1 MNKSL
6 FASEPELQI
15 SPKPVFVVLLAV
27 GCLLF
32 LVVEALSYPW
42 EVVERVISLSLL
54 FSGLALSGLLLV
66 DWNAVAGRWF
76 AVLALVAAVHLAGS
90 WLEVPGHLAWA
101 VIPTAMAVPLVG
113 LAAATMVAAGETVSI
128 VLLTSLSGGEL
139 DTSEAAVA
147 LVAIWGVLSAM
158 YTTRYPI
165 YQYST
170 WLREY
175 FELAQ
180 RRLEEARGLKGDLK
194 QTLDN
199 LANANRQ
206 LALANERMASLRA
219 IAEEAQRA
227 KTAFV
232 ASVSHEFRTPLNMII
247 GLVDLMF
254 ESPEIYDMVLSP
266 KMREDL
272 EVVRR
277 NCEHLSNMINDVLDL
292 TQTEAGRLSL
302 HREQVDL
309 RQIVES
315 SVEAVRPLLEKKHLA
330 LQVVIPDDLPQVYC
344 DRTRIRQVI
353 LNLLSNAARF
363 TEVGGITIALAC
375 QDQQVMV
382 SVTDTGPG
390 IAPEDAVRVFEPFW
404 QGTRQLWRDKGGSGL
419 GLSISKRFVEL
430 HGGRMWFES
439 KPGVGSSFYF
449 TLPISL
455 PVEHI
460 VRPGHQLREE
470 WIWRE
475 QAFRAGQP
483 SSAEQLVRPRIIVCD
498 ETGMLYPRFTRYLDR
513 VEFVN
518 VEDPSQAERSL
529 RECPAS
535 AVMLNVVDA
544 DDPWALV
551 EMVRKRAPGT
561 PVIGC
566 SVPRLTERA
575 IHAGAAGYLIKPI
588 TRADL
593 ERVLKAVG
601 KPVKRVL
608 VVDDDL
614 EFLELLSRMLRTCD
628 STLEVVT
635 AASGKEALAELRSA
649 PPDLL
654 LLDIV
659 MPGMNGWQVLETM
672 RQEGRL
678 KDVLTFFV
686 SAQDPAEQPPASDYL
701 LVTIDGGLSL
711 SKLLRCSLE
720 VSTLLLAP
728 ERGLD
733 LTPR

>member
-1 MNKSL
+1 MTKSIL
-6 FASEPELQI
+6 VSEPDLRI
-15 SPKPVFVVLLAV
+15 SPKPIFVALLVL

-32 LVVEALSYPW
+32 LGVEALSYPW
-42 EVVERVISLSLL
+42 QTVDRVISLSLL
-54 FSGLALSGLLLV
+54 LSGLAFVGILLV
-66 DWNAVAGRWF
+66 DWNPMAGRWF
-76 AVLALVAAVHLAGS
+76 AVLTLVALVHLADS
-90 WLEVPGHLAWA
+90 WLAIPGSLVWA
-101 VIPTAMAVPLVG
+101 TIPIALAVPLVG
-113 LAAATMVAAGETVSI
+113 LVVAIAVAIGETALI
-128 VLLTSLSGGEL
+128 VLLASLLGAEL
-139 DTSEAAVA
+139 DAAGAAIA
-147 LVAIWGVLSAM
+147 LVAIWGVLGAMVATYYPVHRRSA
-158 YTTRYPI
+158 
-165 YQYST
+165 
-170 WLREY
+170 WLEEY

-180 RRLEEARGLKGDLK
+180 RRLEEARGLRGELK

-199 LANANRQ
+199 LASANRQ

-254 ESPEIYDMVLSP
+254 ESPEIYDVVLSP

-292 TQTEAGRLSL
+292 TQTEIGQLAL
-302 HREQVDL
+302 HRERVDL
-309 RQIVES
+309 REIIES
-315 SVEAVRPLLEKKHLA
+315 SVEAVRPLLEKKRLA
-330 LQVVIPDDLPQVYC
+330 LQVEFPDDLPEVYC

-353 LNLLSNAARF
+353 LNLMSNAARF
-363 TEVGGITIALAC
+363 TEVGGITITVAH
-375 QDQQVMV
+375 QDRQVQV
-382 SVTDTGPG
+382 GVIDTGPG
-390 IAPEDAVRVFEPFW
+390 IAPEDAGRIFEPFW
-404 QGTRQLWRDKGGSGL
+404 QGTKPLWRDKGGSGL

-439 KPGVGSSFYF
+439 KPGVGTSFFF
-449 TLPISL
+449 TLPISM
-455 PVEHI
+455 PMEHI

-470 WIWRE
+470 WVWRE
-475 QAFRAGQP
+475 QAFKAGQP
-483 SSAEQLVRPRIIVCD
+483 TSTDQLVKPRVIVCD
-498 ETGMLYPRFTRYLDR
+498 ETGMLYPRFTRCLDG

-518 VEDPSQAERSL
+518 AGDLVQAERNL

-535 AVMLNVVDA
+535 ALVINAVTA

-551 EMVRKRAPGT
+551 EAVRKQAPGT

-575 IHAGAAGYLIKPI
+575 LSAGALGYLIKPI

-593 ERVLKAVG
+593 ENALAAVG
-601 KPVKRVL
+601 GPVRRVM
-608 VVDDDL
+608 VVDDDS
-614 EFLELLSRMLRTCD
+614 EFLQLISRMLYTCD
-628 STLEVVT
+628 SALEIVT
-635 AASGKEALAELRSA
+635 ASSGEEALTALRGTL
-649 PPDLL
+649 PDLI

-659 MPGMNGWQVLETM
+659 MPGMDGWQVLEAM
-672 RQEGRL
+672 RGDERL
-678 KDVLTFFV
+678 KDVSTFFV
-686 SAQDPAEQPPASDYL
+686 SAQDPAEQPLVSEFL
-701 LVTIDGGLSL
+701 LATMNGGLSL

-720 VSTLLLAP
+720 ISALLLAP

-733 LTPR
+733 LAPG

>member
-6 FASEPELQI
+6 LVSEPELQI
-15 SPKPVFVVLLAV
+15 SPKPVFIGLLAV

-42 EVVERVISLSLL
+42 AVVSRVISLSLL
-54 FSGLALSGLLLV
+54 LSGLAFAGLLLV
-66 DWNAVAGRWF
+66 DWSPIAGRWF
-76 AVLALVAAVHLAGS
+76 AVLALATAVHLAGS
-90 WLEVPGHLAWA
+90 WLGAPGSLTWA

-113 LAAATMVAAGETVSI
+113 LVAAIAVAVGETVLI
-128 VLLTSLSGGEL
+128 VLLMSLPGGGL
-139 DTSEAAVA
+139 DVSEAAVA
-147 LVAIWGVLSAM
+147 LVAIWGVLCAM
-158 YTTRYPI
+158 YTTRYPV

-170 WLREY
+170 WLKEY

-180 RRLEEARGLKGDLK
+180 RRLEEARGLKGELK
-194 QTLDN
+194 QTLNN

-254 ESPEIYDMVLSP
+254 ESPEIYDVVLSP

-277 NCEHLSNMINDVLDL
+277 NCDHLSNMINDVLDL
-292 TQTEAGRLSL
+292 TQSEAGRLVL
-302 HREQVDL
+302 HRERVNL

-315 SVEAVRPLLEKKHLA
+315 SVEAVRPLLEKKQLS

-353 LNLLSNAARF
+353 LNLVSNAARF

-375 QDQQVMV
+375 QDQQVLV

-390 IAPEDAVRVFEPFW
+390 IAPEDAGRIFEPFW

-449 TLPISL
+449 TLPISM

-470 WIWRE
+470 WVWRE

-483 SSAEQLVRPRIIVCD
+483 SSTDQLVRPRIIICD
-498 ETGMLYPRFTRYLDR
+498 GTGTLYPRFTRYMDE

-518 VEDPSQAERSL
+518 AGDPVQAESSL
-529 RECPAS
+529 LECPAS
-535 AVMLNVVDA
+535 AVIVNAVGT
-544 DDPWALV
+544 DDPLALAKAV
-551 EMVRKRAPGT
+551 MKRAEGT
-561 PVIGC
+561 PVICC
-566 SVPRLTERA
+566 SVPQLTERA
-575 IHAGAAGYLIKPI
+575 VSAGALGYLIKPI

-593 ERVLKAVG
+593 EHVLGAVG
-601 KPVKRVL
+601 KPVRRIL
-608 VVDDDL
+608 VVDDDP
-614 EFLELLSRMLRTCD
+614 EFLQLLSRMLCACD
-628 STLEVVT
+628 GTLQVVT
-635 AASGKEALAELRSA
+635 VSGGEEALAELHKTR
-649 PPDLL
+649 PDLL

-659 MPGMNGWQVLETM
+659 MPGMDGWQVLEAM
-672 RQEGRL
+672 QREEQLR
-678 KDVLTFFV
+678 DIPTFFL
-686 SAQDPAEQPPASDYL
+686 SAQDPGEQPLMSEYL
-701 LVTIDGGLSL
+701 LVTMDGGLSL

-720 VSTLLLAP
+720 VSTLLLRP

-733 LTPR
+733 LAPR

>member
-1 MNKSL
+1 MTKSIL
-6 FASEPELQI
+6 VSEPELRI
-15 SPKPVFVVLLAV
+15 SPKPIFVVLLV
-27 GCLLF
+27 LGCLIF
-32 LVVEALSYPW
+32 LGVEALSYPW
-42 EVVERVISLSLL
+42 QTVNRVISLSLL
-54 FSGLALSGLLLV
+54 LSGLAFVGTLLV
-66 DWNAVAGRWF
+66 DWKPAVGRWF
-76 AVLALVAAVHLAGS
+76 AVLTLVTIVHLADS
-90 WLEVPGHLAWA
+90 WLGIPGSLFWA
-101 VIPTAMAVPLVG
+101 TIPIALAVPLVG
-113 LAAATMVAAGETVSI
+113 LVAAIVVAAGETAFIVFLAGLLGMKPDVS
-128 VLLTSLSGGEL
+128 
-139 DTSEAAVA
+139 AAAA
-147 LVAIWGVLSAM
+147 LVAIWGVLGTMVAV
-158 YTTRYPI
+158 YHPI
-165 YQYST
+165 HQRST
-170 WLREY
+170 WLEEY

-180 RRLEEARGLKGDLK
+180 RRLEEARGLRSELK

-254 ESPEIYDMVLSP
+254 ESPEIYDVALSP

-292 TQTEAGRLSL
+292 TQTEAGQLAL

-309 RQIVES
+309 REIIES
-315 SVEAVRPLLEKKHLA
+315 GIEAVRPLLEKKRLT
-330 LQVVIPDDLPQVYC
+330 LQVTIPDVLPEVYC

-353 LNLLSNAARF
+353 LNLMSNAVRF
-363 TEVGGITIALAC
+363 TEVGGIKITVAC
-375 QDQQVMV
+375 RDQVLV
-382 SVTDTGPG
+382 SVADTGPG
-390 IAPEDAVRVFEPFW
+390 IAPEDAGRIFEPFW
-404 QGTRQLWRDKGGSGL
+404 QGTKPLWRDKGGSGL

-439 KPGVGSSFYF
+439 EPGIGTSFFF
-449 TLPISL
+449 TLPISM

-470 WIWRE
+470 WVWRE
-475 QAFRAGQP
+475 QAFKAGQP
-483 SSAEQLVRPRIIVCD
+483 SSTDQLVKPRVVVCD
-498 ETGMLYPRFTRYLDR
+498 ASGTLYPRFTRCLEE

-518 VEDPSQAERSL
+518 VADLVQAEHRL
-529 RECPAS
+529 QECPAS
-535 AVMLNVVDA
+535 AVVLNTMEADA
-544 DDPWALV
+544 PWALV
-551 EMVRKRAPGT
+551 EAVRKRMPGT
-561 PVIGC
+561 PIIGC

-575 IHAGAAGYLIKPI
+575 INAGALGYLIKPI

-593 ERVLKAVG
+593 EDTLAAVG
-601 KPVKRVL
+601 RPVRRVM
-608 VVDDDL
+608 VVDDDP
-614 EFLELLSRMLRTCD
+614 EFLQLISRLLYTCD

-635 AASGKEALAELRSA
+635 AAGGEEALAALRGA
-649 PPDLL
+649 LPDLM

-659 MPGMNGWQVLETM
+659 MPGMDGWQVLEAM
-672 RQEGRL
+672 RRDGKL
-678 KDVLTFFV
+678 KDIPTFFV
-686 SAQDPAEQPPASDYL
+686 SAQDPAEQPLVSEFL
-701 LVTIDGGLSL
+701 LATMSGGLSL

-720 VSTLLLAP
+720 ISALLLAP

-733 LTPR
+733 LAPG